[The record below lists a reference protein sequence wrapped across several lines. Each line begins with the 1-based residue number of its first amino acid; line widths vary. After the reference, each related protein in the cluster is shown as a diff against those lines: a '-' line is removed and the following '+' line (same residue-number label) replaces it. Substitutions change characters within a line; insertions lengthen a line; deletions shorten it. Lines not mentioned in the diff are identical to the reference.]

1 MGTALLLE
9 DGITFL
15 NHGAFGATLKS
26 CLDSKRQWAEYI
38 ERQPVRFFDRAL
50 VAECQEFSVV
60 RSFSMVGSHHPWI
73 EPAFEDPGGAVAAS
87 AQRHR
92 GVQRLATLLA
102 ATEKAR
108 CAAARLNSEGA
119 AILSVTYGSTKKLL
133 RKLAEESGFEVDE
146 APVDFPLME
155 EEAILAALESVL
167 KPNTTLVVLDLIPS
181 NAPFVLPP
189 EAVALCRSKSPDA
202 FIMLDAAHGF
212 FGLPLKLTGPRRDYP
227 VDAVVTN
234 CHKWFCGAKGTALL
248 HIGEEVQE
256 WMEPLV
262 ISHGYG
268 SDVPS
273 GFYWPGLADWS
284 SFLALDEA
292 MAFWDLVGI
301 EPARTYCNYMVRDAA
316 IMLAD
321 AWGTELGIPE
331 ELLSTM
337 ALIQLPRFAA
347 LGGELLSYD
356 EAEIV
361 QNALYAQNI
370 EVPVKALSGKLY
382 VRISAHIYNHI
393 EEYEILRDAVL
404 HLQKSESLVSK
415 S

>member
-1 MGTALLLE
+1 MLE

-38 ERQPVRFFDRAL
+38 EKQPVRFFDREAFPWL
-50 VAECQEFSVV
+50 VHTTRGLSQLLKTPAEQLLPLPSVT
-60 RSFSMVGSHHPWI
+60 VGSNALLRSW
-73 EPAFEDPGGAVAAS
+73 
-87 AQRHR
+87 QR
-92 GVQRLATLLA
+92 QR
-102 ATEKAR
+102 R
-108 CAAARLNSEGA
+108 PDGQQRA

-133 RKLAEESGFEVDE
+133 RKLAEESGFQVDE
-146 APVDFPLME
+146 AAVEFPLEDE
-155 EEAILAALESVL
+155 EQILSALDSIL

-189 EAVALCRSKSPDA
+189 EAVALCRAKAPDA
-202 FIMLDAAHGF
+202 FVLLDAAHGF
-212 FGLPLKLTGPRRDYP
+212 FSLPLKLTGPRRDYP

-248 HIGEEVQE
+248 HVGEEAQE
-256 WMEPLV
+256 WLEPLV

-268 SDVPS
+268 SDLPS

-301 EPARTYCNYMVRDAA
+301 EPARTYCNYVVRDAA
-316 IMLAD
+316 VLLAD
-321 AWGTELGIPE
+321 GWGTELGIPE

-337 ALIQLPRFAA
+337 ALVQLPEFAA
-347 LGGELLSYD
+347 LKGELNY
-356 EAEIV
+356 EAAEMV
-361 QNALYAQNI
+361 QNALYAEKI

-393 EEYEILRDAVL
+393 EEFETLRDVVL
-404 HLQKSESLVSK
+404 QLQKSDSL
-415 S
+415 